1 MERVNETA
9 PIPVE
14 ILTPQEGAI
23 PLAVAL
29 TEIASPATPLV
40 ISTSDPFMALSQAM
54 KDGSSLVVTPSS
66 ILSFATYGPDVD
78 LSFEGS
84 EDVLEDPDDEP
95 IMKKRVSI
103 LRKRKVLSMRPNSWV
118 CVSLSY

>member
-9 PIPVE
+9 PILVE

-40 ISTSDPFMALSQAM
+40 ISTSDPLMALS
-54 KDGSSLVVTPSS
+54 
-66 ILSFATYGPDVD
+66 
-78 LSFEGS
+78 
-84 EDVLEDPDDEP
+84 
-95 IMKKRVSI
+95 
-103 LRKRKVLSMRPNSWV
+103 
-118 CVSLSY
+118 